1 MKNQKFGIEIEFTG
15 MSRCEAARVVAQYL
29 QTHERYDGGIYD
41 EYSIIDNQ
49 GRKWKIVSDSSI
61 RCSGT
66 SKT

>member
-41 EYSIIDNQ
+41 EYSLIDNQ
-49 GRKWKIVSDSSI
+49 GRK
-61 RCSGT
+61 
-66 SKT
+66 